1 MALEIVGAGFGRTG
15 TLSLKYALE
24 KIGFGPCYHMAELQA
39 HPEHASMWAQA
50 HRGEPV
56 DWDVL
61 FEDYRATVDWPSC
74 NLWKEQAEYYPDA
87 KVILST
93 RDPER
98 WYESVHNTIYASTVM
113 ARESDDPGI
122 RARGEWAFEIIWD
135 KIFHGRMDD
144 KAHVIDVFRAH
155 EERVKAGLAAV
166 VRIPW
171 CRCARRPLP
180 EGQHHRRLQRA
191 NKDGAEIRQGTC
203 RQVLKWRS
211 GGQDSLGIPRPR
223 PGVGCSADPDHDAAQ
238 RFGMHE

>member
-39 HPEHASMWAQA
+39 HPEHVSMWAQA

-155 EERVKAGLAAV
+155 EERVKATIEAGRLLVFEAASGWPPLCEFLGVDVPEDPYPRVNTTDDFRERIKTGQKFDKGLV
-166 VRIPW
+166 D
-171 CRCARRPLP
+171 
-180 EGQHHRRLQRA
+180 
-191 NKDGAEIRQGTC
+191 K
-203 RQVLKWRS
+203 S
-211 GGQDSLGIPRPR
+211 
-223 PGVGCSADPDHDAAQ
+223 
-238 RFGMHE
+238 

>member
-155 EERVKAGLAAV
+155 EERVKATIEAGRLLVFEAASGWPPLCEFLGVDVPEDPYPRVNTTDDFRERIKTGQKFDKGLV
-166 VRIPW
+166 D
-171 CRCARRPLP
+171 
-180 EGQHHRRLQRA
+180 
-191 NKDGAEIRQGTC
+191 K
-203 RQVLKWRS
+203 S
-211 GGQDSLGIPRPR
+211 
-223 PGVGCSADPDHDAAQ
+223 
-238 RFGMHE
+238 